1 MMFLYS
7 LQWNSV
13 IHKSMYN
20 KNYLKSEQFA
30 RVRNAQTDFRQGSP
44 VVNGKASKTVTS
56 VSFIPFFVFGH
67 FWRQSYENIT

>member
-30 RVRNAQTDFRQGSP
+30 RVRNAQTDFCQGSP
-44 VVNGKASKTVTS
+44 VVNGKASKTVT
-56 VSFIPFFVFGH
+56 
-67 FWRQSYENIT
+67 R